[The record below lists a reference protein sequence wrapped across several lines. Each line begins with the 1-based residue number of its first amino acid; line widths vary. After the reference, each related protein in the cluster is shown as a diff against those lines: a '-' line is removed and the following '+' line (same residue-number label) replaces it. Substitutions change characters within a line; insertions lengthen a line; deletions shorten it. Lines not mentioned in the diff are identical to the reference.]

1 VKPKRIEKKRKTKEE
16 RMRNTDKNNKREE
29 TEI

>member
-1 VKPKRIEKKRKTKEE
+1 MKPKRIERKRTTKEE
-16 RMRNTDKNNKREE
+16 RMRNRDKNNKREE